1 MNRLRYS
8 LAGRVL
14 GLALAIMPAGKFR
27 TTLRDFVLD
36 WQEAIAFEARRQ
48 AESSALAKTF

>member
-1 MNRLRYS
+1 MRAVRFA

-27 TTLRDFVLD
+27 NVLRDFIAD
-36 WQEAIAFEARRQ
+36 WQDAIAFEARRQ
-48 AESSALAKTF
+48 AEARALAKTF